1 MRYAPAMRV
10 IAIVMAVRRG
20 RNRAAQSSDA
30 EQDAVL
36 KTVQTFFDT
45 MSAKDVEGARAILQ
59 PQGRFH
65 AMRMRD
71 GKPDVRAF
79 SNEEYF
85 ADLQA
90 SKQKMR
96 ERIWNPEVRVHGLI
110 ATFRAPYDFW
120 IDGKFSHCGV
130 DAFDLIKTEDGW
142 KIAGGVY
149 TLESQ
154 MRAEPARPAE
164 AVMKSRSPS
173 PHSCCRWPRRPLAQ
187 PAADIAISRGS
198 PCRRRSTAS
207 WTTKPGRSRRCR

>member
-1 MRYAPAMRV
+1 MRYARAMRTTV
-10 IAIVMAVRRG
+10 TLVAVMLV
-20 RNRAAQSSDA
+20 AAANVHAQTSNADR
-30 EQDAVL
+30 DDVL
-36 KTVQTFFDT
+36 KVVQAFFDT
-45 MSAKDVEGARAILQ
+45 MTAADVDGARKILQ

-79 SNEEYF
+79 ANEEYF

-96 ERIWNPEVRVHGLI
+96 ERIWNPEVRVSGAI
-110 ATFRAPYDFW
+110 ATLWAPYDFW

-149 TLESQ
+149 TVETKC
-154 MRAEPARPAE
+154 A
-164 AVMKSRSPS
+164 PS
-173 PHSCCRWPRRPLAQ
+173 PLGPLKQ
-187 PAADIAISRGS
+187 
-198 PCRRRSTAS
+198 
-207 WTTKPGRSRRCR
+207 

>member
-1 MRYAPAMRV
+1 MRYAPAMRAILIV
-10 IAIVMAVRRG
+10 VTLAVATEIAS
-20 RNRAAQSSDA
+20 AQSSST
-30 EQDAVL
+30 EKDAVL
-36 KTVQTFFDT
+36 KTVQAFFDT
-45 MSAKDVEGARAILQ
+45 MSARNVEGARAILQ

-65 AMRMRD
+65 AMRIRD

-96 ERIWNPEVRVHGLI
+96 ERTWNPEVSVHGLI

-120 IDGKFSHCGV
+120 IDGKLSHCGI

-149 TLESQ
+149 TVETNC
-154 MRAEPARPAE
+154 A
-164 AVMKSRSPS
+164 PS
-173 PHSCCRWPRRPLAQ
+173 PLGPLKQ
-187 PAADIAISRGS
+187 
-198 PCRRRSTAS
+198 
-207 WTTKPGRSRRCR
+207 